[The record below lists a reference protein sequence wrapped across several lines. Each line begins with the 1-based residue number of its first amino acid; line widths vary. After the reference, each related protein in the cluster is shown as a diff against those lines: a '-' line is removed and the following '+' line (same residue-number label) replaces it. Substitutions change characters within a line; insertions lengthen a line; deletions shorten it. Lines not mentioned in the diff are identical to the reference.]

1 MPSSVIAG
9 IPVVETADV
18 TITEYHGGLSTHE
31 TQLSAVH
38 EQIRTRTTTTS
49 TSTTSSSGSSSS
61 PWRCPD
67 FDEYILVLKGEAQ
80 IEFGGSRPTV
90 TEEEEETSPNK
101 TNQDKTT
108 TNPATYFFLVT
119 QKHGV
124 FLPKGCRVRV
134 TFPTVGI
141 TELVAICVPAFTPLL
156 EHAETDRDNRDT
168 TTTAAAIPH
177 TPPQL
182 FSARKSDRSRTRR
195 IPEQVAAIEVVTAP
209 ELRITEYFGN
219 VARLATTTT
228 TTLSAGVAHVSQP
241 CTEAWQC
248 PDFAEWV
255 LVLEGTL
262 HLEHDVDVDVE
273 LEREDDSSRNSSVD
287 APPPPNNGPS
297 DERHHGKHI
306 TSSSTTNHHTQRRTT
321 VVPAGS
327 GIYLR
332 PHERVRWSWTS
343 TPCTYVAICQPA
355 FTPHGC
361 HREPTPGSAKEA
373 DPTTMH
379 DLTRLHDKATA
390 AQPSRT
396 S

>member
-9 IPVVETADV
+9 IPVVETTDV

-38 EQIRTRTTTTS
+38 EQIRTRN
-49 TSTTSSSGSSSS
+49 SSSSSS

-80 IEFGGSRPTV
+80 IEFGGRRPTTV
-90 TEEEEETSPNK
+90 TKEEEETIPNTKNKNK
-101 TNQDKTT
+101 TNTVS
-108 TNPATYFFLVT
+108 TYFFRVT
-119 QKHGV
+119 KQHGV

-141 TELVAICVPAFTPLL
+141 TELVAICVPAFTPRL
-156 EHAETDRDNRDT
+156 EHAETDRE
-168 TTTAAAIPH
+168 TTTAAAATPH
-177 TPPQL
+177 IPPQL
-182 FSARKSDRSRTRR
+182 WTASKSDRSSTTSMR

-228 TTLSAGVAHVSQP
+228 TTTTLSACVAYVSQP

-262 HLEHDVDVDVE
+262 HLEHDVD
-273 LEREDDSSRNSSVD
+273 
-287 APPPPNNGPS
+287 
-297 DERHHGKHI
+297 
-306 TSSSTTNHHTQRRTT
+306 TQRRTT

-332 PHERVRWSWTS
+332 PHERVKWSWAS
-343 TPCTYVAICQPA
+343 TPCTYVAICSPA

-361 HREPTPGSAKEA
+361 HREPTPGSAKEV

-379 DLTRLHDKATA
+379 DLTRWHDTA
-390 AQPSRT
+390 AAAPPART